1 MNPSITNVHQIKY
14 LHSDKQHTILENKLK
29 VLMLGWEFP
38 PSMAGGLGVASF
50 GLSKALSQY
59 VDLTIVLPKTNGIKA
74 SFSANFEGA
83 NTVLPDKDL
92 CQRIEKRYESF
103 ADVHYIY
110 ANVSPYPTAAPLIQK
125 VRLNPALE
133 INENQILHVPKTEDK
148 SSKFTPANT
157 LKWLNEE
164 EVYGENILQKVA
176 TYTEAALEIARK
188 TDFDVIHAHDWMT
201 FPAAAAIKQATGK
214 PLVAH
219 VHSLETDRI
228 HPEAR
233 GSIYQLEQAGMTA
246 ADIVIPVSHYT
257 KNKISDY
264 YEIDEDK
271 IKPVH
276 NGLDGSELIK
286 KEMKDEFRYV
296 LFLGRMTH
304 QKGTEYL
311 VETAEKLCKKMP
323 DVRFLVAGDGD
334 KLRDTMKLAR
344 QKGISDKMQF
354 VGFLDRKAVAE
365 AISKADAYFMPSV
378 SEPFGL
384 SALEA
389 AKMQVPVVISK
400 QSGVS
405 EVLDGALK
413 ANYWDTSR
421 FANYLY
427 AILNYQ
433 GIKKEVIS
441 LNDKDLSELSWEKA
455 AKEVYMY
462 YLQLVD
468 KS

>member
-1 MNPSITNVHQIKY
+1 
-14 LHSDKQHTILENKLK
+14 
-29 VLMLGWEFP
+29 MLGWEFP
-38 PSMAGGLGVASF
+38 PSLAGGLGVASF
-50 GLSKALSQY
+50 GLSKALSQH
-59 VDLTIVLPKTNGIKA
+59 VDLTIILPKTEGIKA
-74 SFSANFEGA
+74 SFSANFAGA
-83 NTVLPDKDL
+83 NTVLPNQDL
-92 CQRIEKRYESF
+92 CERIEKRYDSF
-103 ADVHYIY
+103 ADVHYIQ
-110 ANVSPYPTAAPLIQK
+110 AHVSPYPTATPQVQK
-125 VRLNPALE
+125 VRLNPALDM
-133 INENQILHVPKTEDK
+133 TEAMLASTSTNTEKVSD
-148 SSKFTPANT
+148 FTPTNT

-164 EVYGENILQKVA
+164 EVYGEHILQKVA
-176 TYTEAALEIARK
+176 AYTETALEIAK
-188 TDFDVIHAHDWMT
+188 NTDFDVIHAHDWMT

-214 PLVAH
+214 PLVTH

-228 HPEAR
+228 HPEAK
-233 GSIYQLEQAGMTA
+233 GSIYQLEQEGMTA
-246 ADIVIPVSHYT
+246 ADVVIPVSHYT

-271 IKPVH
+271 IKPVY

-286 KEMKDEFRYV
+286 KEMKDEYRYV
-296 LFLGRMTH
+296 LFLGRLTH

-311 VETAEKLCKKMP
+311 VETAEKLCKIMP

-389 AKMQVPVVISK
+389 AKMQVPVVISR

-405 EVLDGALK
+405 EVLEGALK
-413 ANYWDTSR
+413 ANYWDTTR

-433 GIKKEVIS
+433 GIKKEIIS
-441 LNDKDLSELSWEKA
+441 MNDKDLSELSWEKA
-455 AKEVYMY
+455 AREVYLY
-462 YLQLVD
+462 YLQLID
-468 KS
+468 KN

>member
-1 MNPSITNVHQIKY
+1 
-14 LHSDKQHTILENKLK
+14 LENKLK

-50 GLSKALSQY
+50 GLSKALSQH
-59 VDLTIVLPKTNGIKA
+59 VDLTIILPKTEGIKA

-83 NTVLPDKDL
+83 NTILPNQDL
-92 CQRIEKRYESF
+92 CERIEKRYDSF
-103 ADVHYIY
+103 ADVHYIQ
-110 ANVSPYPTAAPLIQK
+110 ANISPYPTAAPQMQK
-125 VRLNPALE
+125 FRLNPALE
-133 INENQILHVPKTEDK
+133 KPVGLPNFSLITPSKYEVKT
-148 SSKFTPANT
+148 SNFTPANAI
-157 LKWLNEE
+157 KWLNEE
-164 EVYGENILQKVA
+164 EVYGENLLQKVA
-176 TYTEAALEIARK
+176 TYTETALEIAK
-188 TDFDVIHAHDWMT
+188 NADFDVIHAHDWMT

-214 PLVAH
+214 PMIAH

-228 HPEAR
+228 HPEAK
-233 GSIYQLEQAGMTA
+233 GSIYQLEQEGMTA
-246 ADIVIPVSHYT
+246 ADVVIPVSHYT

-271 IKPVH
+271 IKPVY

-296 LFLGRMTH
+296 LFLGRLTH

-311 VETAEKLCKKMP
+311 VETAEKLCKIMP

-334 KLRDTMKLAR
+334 KLRDTMKMAR

-389 AKMQVPVVISK
+389 AKMQVPVVISR

-433 GIKKEVIS
+433 GIKKDIIS
-441 LNDKDLSELSWEKA
+441 MNDKDLSELSWEKA
-455 AKEVYMY
+455 AKEVYLY

-468 KS
+468 KN